1 LKASRKKAKA
11 AKAKTTK
18 AKTKK
23 VKATKAK
30 SKKTKIKKAKA
41 RNGKTNKVERA
52 APPTPAPPAKRDA
65 KSLIEHLDLHSLHE
79 DEIKTIRDCCTAAL
93 DLRETLRMES
103 VDATLAH
110 VAAEFCYTKSGAS
123 STVSI
128 WKNGFKVGE
137 TSQAD
142 ADARGIPPCG

>member
-1 LKASRKKAKA
+1 MKPSRKKAKA
-11 AKAKTTK
+11 TK
-18 AKTKK
+18 AKTAKAKK

-30 SKKTKIKKAKA
+30 STKAKVKKAKVT
-41 RNGKTNKVERA
+41 KTKTKKMKPAA
-52 APPTPAPPAKRDA
+52 APVPAAPAKRDA

-93 DLRETLRMES
+93 DFRRTFQTES
-103 VDATLAH
+103 TDATLAH
-110 VAAEFCYTKSGAS
+110 VAAEYCYTKSGAS

-137 TSQAD
+137 TTEAD

>member
-1 LKASRKKAKA
+1 MKLSRKKAKA
-11 AKAKTTK
+11 TK
-18 AKTKK
+18 AKTAKAKK

-30 SKKTKIKKAKA
+30 STKGKAKAKKAKVTKA
-41 RNGKTNKVERA
+41 KTKKMKPAA
-52 APPTPAPPAKRDA
+52 APVPAAPAKRDA

-79 DEIKTIRDCCTAAL
+79 DEIKTIRDCCTATL
-93 DLRETLRMES
+93 DFRRTFHTES

-110 VAAEFCYTKSGAS
+110 VAAEYCYTKSGAS

-128 WKNGFKVGE
+128 WRNGFKVGE
-137 TSQAD
+137 TTEAD